1 MSGDGRTPH
10 SGAQSLPCWHINC
23 EWQAERDRLAAQAEA
38 KPGRVNI
45 DMEEVIGMNEML
57 SRSWRMLA
65 LRGVIAILFGVLAL
79 TWPALTLL
87 AFAALF
93 AAYALLTGVVLVV
106 GSVKSRKSN
115 EDWWLPLM
123 VGLVSLGAGAI
134 ATIHPGLTALVLV
147 FVVGANAMVTGV
159 LDIATAIGL
168 RRTIR
173 NEGLLILNGAVSIA
187 FGVLVFL
194 FPAAGALALVW
205 LISSYAILS
214 GILLL
219 AFAFRLRA
227 KTKGTMTVEQ
237 DRRTIPDRRMSAA
250 HP

>member
-1 MSGDGRTPH
+1 
-10 SGAQSLPCWHINC
+10 
-23 EWQAERDRLAAQAEA
+23 
-38 KPGRVNI
+38 VNI

>member
-1 MSGDGRTPH
+1 M
-10 SGAQSLPCWHINC
+10 
-23 EWQAERDRLAAQAEA
+23 
-38 KPGRVNI
+38 K
-45 DMEEVIGMNEML
+45 EVIAMNEML

-65 LRGVIAILFGVLAL
+65 LRGVITTLFGVLAL

-115 EDWWLPLM
+115 EEWWLPLM
-123 VGLVSLGAGAI
+123 VGLASLGAGAI

-168 RRTIR
+168 RKTIR
-173 NEGLLILNGAVSIA
+173 NEGQLMLNEGLLILNGVVSIA

-194 FPAAGALALVW
+194 YPGAGALALVW
-205 LISSYAILS
+205 LISFYAILS
-214 GILLL
+214 GILVL

-227 KTKGTMTVEQ
+227 KIMGATAVAK
-237 DRRTIPDRRMSAA
+237 DRRTIPDRRTSAV

>member
-1 MSGDGRTPH
+1 MT
-10 SGAQSLPCWHINC
+10 
-23 EWQAERDRLAAQAEA
+23 
-38 KPGRVNI
+38 
-45 DMEEVIGMNEML
+45 EML
-57 SRSWRMLA
+57 ARSWRLLA
-65 LRGVIAILFGVLAL
+65 MRGVITIVFGVLAL

-93 AAYALLTGVVLVV
+93 AAYTLLIGAVMVV
-106 GSVKSRKSN
+106 GALKGRTSN

-134 ATIHPGLTALVLV
+134 AIIHPDLTALVLL
-147 FVVGANAMVTGV
+147 FVIGANAMITGV

-168 RRTIR
+168 RKTIR
-173 NEGLLILNGAVSIA
+173 NEKLLILNGIASIA

-194 FPAAGALALVW
+194 FPTAGALTLGW
-205 LISSYAILS
+205 LIGVFAMLS

-227 KTKGTMTVEQ
+227 KIRGATSVEKNRRTMR
-237 DRRTIPDRRMSAA
+237 DRRVSVFQP
-250 HP
+250 

>member
-1 MSGDGRTPH
+1 M
-10 SGAQSLPCWHINC
+10 
-23 EWQAERDRLAAQAEA
+23 
-38 KPGRVNI
+38 K
-45 DMEEVIGMNEML
+45 EVIGMNEML

-79 TWPALTLL
+79 AWPALTLL
-87 AFAALF
+87 VFAALF

-106 GSVKSRKSN
+106 GSLKSRKSN

-134 ATIHPGLTALVLV
+134 ATIHPDLTALVLV
-147 FVVGANAMVTGV
+147 LVVGANAMVTGV
-159 LDIATAIGL
+159 LDIATAIRL
-168 RRTIR
+168 RKSIR
-173 NEGLLILNGAVSIA
+173 NEGLLILNGVVSIA

-194 FPAAGALALVW
+194 FPDAGALALVW
-205 LISSYAILS
+205 LISFYAILS

-227 KTKGTMTVEQ
+227 KTKGTTTVEK

>member
-1 MSGDGRTPH
+1 MDERRIP
-10 SGAQSLPCWHINC
+10 ARNAFPCWHINC
-23 EWQAERDRLAAQAEA
+23 EWQADRERLAAEAEA
-38 KPGRVNI
+38 KPGWVNI
-45 DMEEVIGMNEML
+45 DMKEVIGMNDML

-79 TWPALTLL
+79 VWPGLTLL
-87 AFAALF
+87 ALAVLF

-123 VGLVSLGAGAI
+123 VGLVSLGAGVV
-134 ATIHPGLTALVLV
+134 ATIHPGLTAMVLVL
-147 FVVGANAMVTGV
+147 VVGANALITGV
-159 LDIATAIGL
+159 LDIATAIRL
-168 RRTIR
+168 RKTIR
-173 NEGLLILNGAVSIA
+173 NEGLLILNGVASIV

-194 FPAAGALALVW
+194 FPDAGALALVW
-205 LISSYAILS
+205 LISFYATLS

-227 KTKGTMTVEQ
+227 KTKGTTVEK

>member
-1 MSGDGRTPH
+1 M
-10 SGAQSLPCWHINC
+10 
-23 EWQAERDRLAAQAEA
+23 
-38 KPGRVNI
+38 K
-45 DMEEVIGMNEML
+45 EVIGMNDML
-57 SRSWRMLA
+57 SGSWRMLA

-79 TWPALTLL
+79 AWPSLTLL

-123 VGLVSLGAGAI
+123 VGLASLGAGAI
-134 ATIHPGLTALVLV
+134 AAIHPGLTALVLV
-147 FVVGANAMVTGV
+147 LVVGANALITGV
-159 LDIATAIGL
+159 LDIATAIRL
-168 RRTIR
+168 RKTIR
-173 NEGLLILNGAVSIA
+173 NEGLLLLNGVASLA

-194 FPAAGALALVW
+194 FPDAGALALVW
-205 LISSYAILS
+205 LISFYASLS

-227 KTKGTMTVEQ
+227 KTKGTTTVEK
-237 DRRTIPDRRMSAA
+237 DRRTMPDRRMSAA